1 MKEYR
6 TRNHEGISLPRA
18 GFTLLELIVV
28 IFLISLIAAMVIPS
42 FYGMSENKLKSDA
55 RRIASLL
62 RYLNDNAIST
72 KETYPLKF
80 DLQERT
86 LSWKESN
93 GRKTETFEDLAGV
106 YVSSKGEVKE
116 GQIIVFFGPL
126 GLQESIAV
134 HLRKEGKG
142 MTVALNPWSGRTK
155 VIEDEK

>member
-1 MKEYR
+1 MGEYR
-6 TRNHEGISLPRA
+6 VRNHEGFSTPRA
-18 GFTLLELIVV
+18 GFTLLELIMV
-28 IFLISLIAAMVIPS
+28 IFLISLIAAMAIPS

-55 RRIASLL
+55 RRLASLL

-72 KETYPLKF
+72 KETYSLKF
-80 DLQERT
+80 DLQEGT
-86 LSWKESN
+86 LSWKEPN

-106 YVSSKGEVKE
+106 YLPSKGEVKE

-126 GLQESIAV
+126 GIQESIAV